1 MFKLVKERLVWWPV
15 NVAVPADDGNVEE
28 QSFSLRFRVR
38 DVDGNRELLAS
49 SPAIGPGDAGEKPL
63 SESYAEFVEQI
74 ATDWKD
80 VEADHADIG
89 GMGGGTL
96 SFNRSNLVQVMKVPG
111 AFMAVLEAYRSCSLG
126 EKATRSGN

>member
-15 NVAVPADDGNVEE
+15 TVAIPADDGDVEE
-28 QSFSLRFRVR
+28 QSFSLKFRVR

-49 SPAIGPGDAGEKPL
+49 APAMTPSDGGEKPL
-63 SESYAEFVEQI
+63 SESYAEFVEQL

-80 VEADHADIG
+80 VEAEKDGDKLA
-89 GMGGGTL
+89 
-96 SFNRSNLVQVMKVPG
+96 FNRSNLVQVMKVPG

-126 EKATRSGN
+126 EKATRAGN

>member
-15 NVAVPADDGNVEE
+15 TVAIPADDGDVEE
-28 QSFSLRFRVR
+28 QSFSLKFRVR

-49 SPAIGPGDAGEKPL
+49 APAMTASDAGEKPL
-63 SESYAEFVEQI
+63 SESYAEFVEQL

-80 VEADHADIG
+80 VEAEKDGDKLA
-89 GMGGGTL
+89 
-96 SFNRSNLVQVMKVPG
+96 FNRSNLVQVMKVPG

-126 EKATRSGN
+126 EKATRAGN

>member
-15 NVAVPADDGNVEE
+15 TVAIPADDGDVEE
-28 QSFSLRFRVR
+28 QSFSLKFRVR

-49 SPAIGPGDAGEKPL
+49 APAMTASDAGEKPL
-63 SESYAEFVEQI
+63 SETYAEFVGQL

-80 VEADHADIG
+80 VEDEHAP
-89 GMGGGTL
+89 L
-96 SFNRSNLVQVMKVPG
+96 AFNHSNLVDVMKVPG

-126 EKATRSGN
+126 EKATRAGN

>member
-15 NVAVPADDGNVEE
+15 TVAIPADDGEVEE
-28 QSFSLRFRVR
+28 QSFSLKFRVR

-49 SPAIGPGDAGEKPL
+49 APAMTASDAGEKPL
-63 SESYAEFVEQI
+63 SETYAEFVEQL

-80 VEADHADIG
+80 VEAEKDGDKLA
-89 GMGGGTL
+89 
-96 SFNRSNLVQVMKVPG
+96 FNRSNLVQVMKVPG

-126 EKATRSGN
+126 EKATRAGN

>member
-15 NVAVPADDGNVEE
+15 TVAVPADDGNVEE

-49 SPAIGPGDAGEKPL
+49 APAIGPGDAGEKPL
-63 SESYAEFVEQI
+63 SESYADFVLQL

-80 VEADHADIG
+80 VE
-89 GMGGGTL
+89 
-96 SFNRSNLVQVMKVPG
+96 SEERSGPDAMLPFCRPNLIEVMKVPG
-111 AFMAVLEAYRSCSLG
+111 TFMAVLEAYRSCSLG
-126 EKATRSGN
+126 EKATRTGN

>member
-15 NVAVPADDGNVEE
+15 TVAIPADDGDVEE
-28 QSFSLRFRVR
+28 QSFSLKFRVR

-49 SPAIGPGDAGEKPL
+49 APAMTASDAGEKPL
-63 SESYAEFVEQI
+63 SETYAEFVEQL

-80 VEADHADIG
+80 VEAEKDGDKLA
-89 GMGGGTL
+89 
-96 SFNRSNLVQVMKVPG
+96 FNRSNLVQVMKVPG

-126 EKATRSGN
+126 EKATRAGN

>member
-1 MFKLVKERLVWWPV
+1 MFKVVSERKVWWPV
-15 NVAVPADDGNVEE
+15 KVAVPADGGNVDDQEF
-28 QSFSLRFRVR
+28 QLLFRVR

-49 SPAIGPGDAGEKPL
+49 APAIGPGDTGAKPL

-80 VEADHADIG
+80 VESEERSGPDGALA
-89 GMGGGTL
+89 
-96 SFNRSNLVQVMKVPG
+96 FNRSNLVQVMKVPG

-126 EKATRSGN
+126 EKATRAGN

>member
-15 NVAVPADDGNVEE
+15 TVATPADDGNVDE
-28 QSFSLRFRVR
+28 QTFSLKFRVR

-49 SPAIGPGDAGEKPL
+49 APTMAPSGTADKPQL
-63 SESYAEFVEQI
+63 SESYADFVLQL

-80 VEADHADIG
+80 VAEEGAKDQLPFSRA
-89 GMGGGTL
+89 
-96 SFNRSNLVQVMKVPG
+96 NLIDAMKVPG

-126 EKATRSGN
+126 EKATRAGN

>member
-15 NVAVPADDGNVEE
+15 TVAIPADDGEVEE
-28 QSFSLRFRVR
+28 QSFSLKFRVR

-49 SPAIGPGDAGEKPL
+49 APAMTASDAGEKPL
-63 SESYAEFVEQI
+63 SESYAEFVEQL

-80 VEADHADIG
+80 VEAEKDGDKLA
-89 GMGGGTL
+89 
-96 SFNRSNLVQVMKVPG
+96 FNRSNLVQVMKVPG

-126 EKATRSGN
+126 EKATRAGN

>member
-15 NVAVPADDGNVEE
+15 RVTIPTDGGDVEE
-28 QSFSLRFRVR
+28 QSFSLKFRVR

-49 SPAIGPGDAGEKPL
+49 APAMAPSGTADKPQL
-63 SESYAEFVEQI
+63 SESYADFVLQL

-80 VEADHADIG
+80 VAEEGAKDQLPFSRA
-89 GMGGGTL
+89 
-96 SFNRSNLVQVMKVPG
+96 NLIDAMKVPG

-126 EKATRSGN
+126 EKATRAGN